1 VTPISKKSVSWL
13 MLAAGIDLFII
24 FLGTFARDPNIRL
37 LLLYAAVVILI
48 LIVMYWLSVWRQIA
62 KKKR

>member
-1 VTPISKKSVSWL
+1 

>member
-1 VTPISKKSVSWL
+1 MTPISKKSVSWL
-13 MLAAGIDLFII
+13 MLAAGLDLFII